1 MSATTKRGLGR
12 GLGAL
17 IPQNIEVPQAPMP
30 FMTGRAVVQLD
41 INKIVPNPRQPRK
54 YFDDEKLLELSSSI
68 KEQGVNSPLL
78 VRKRGNYF
86 ELIAGERRLRAAK
99 KAGLATIPVII
110 KDYSDEQSLEIA
122 IVENL
127 QREDLNAVEES
138 LAYKTLSE
146 EFKLTHEQIAK
157 KVGKSRAAVTN
168 SIRILEL
175 PQKIVDSISSGK
187 ISSGHA
193 RPLLSLNDQD
203 RQIEVWQEIIKNDL
217 SVRDVEALLSII
229 STETKKSKQ
238 KKHRAKNTNPVLRD
252 VEDKLAS
259 ALGTKVE
266 IYGSSQKG
274 KISIHYYSQED
285 LERILEEIIDQD
297 SGRPQ

>member
-1 MSATTKRGLGR
+1 MSASTKRGLGR

-17 IPQNIEVPQAPMP
+17 IPQNTPIPQTPMP
-30 FMTGRAVVQLD
+30 FMTGRSVVQLD

-54 YFDDEKLLELSSSI
+54 YFDDEKLQELSSSI

-78 VRKRGNYF
+78 VRKRGNSF

-99 KAGLATIPVII
+99 KAALATIPVII

-138 LAYKTLSE
+138 LAYKSLSE

-157 KVGKSRAAVTN
+157 KVGKSRVAVTN

-193 RPLLSLNDQD
+193 RPLLTLSDHD

-229 STETKKSKQ
+229 STETKKTKP
-238 KKHRAKNTNPVLRD
+238 KKHRTRSGNPVLKD
-252 VEDKLAS
+252 IEDKLAS

-266 IYGSSQKG
+266 IFGSPQKG
-274 KISIHYYSQED
+274 KININYYSQED
-285 LERILEEIIDQD
+285 LERILEEIIIKHE
-297 SGRPQ
+297 R

>member
-1 MSATTKRGLGR
+1 MSASAKRGLGR

-17 IPQNIEVPQAPMP
+17 IPQNTPVPQTPMP
-30 FMTGRAVVQLD
+30 FMTGRSVVQLD

-54 YFDDEKLLELSSSI
+54 HFDNEKLEDLCASI

-78 VRKRGNYF
+78 VRKKGNSF

-127 QREDLNAVEES
+127 QREDLDAVEEA
-138 LAYKTLSE
+138 LAYKALAD
-146 EFKLTHEQIAK
+146 EFKMTHEQIAK
-157 KVGKSRAAVTN
+157 KVGKSRATVTN
-168 SIRILEL
+168 SLRILEL

-193 RPLLSLNDQD
+193 RPLLTLDNQD
-203 RQIEVWQEIIKNDL
+203 RQIEVWHEIVKNDL

-229 STETKKSKQ
+229 STETKKPKA
-238 KKHRAKNTNPVLRD
+238 KKHRTRETNPVLKD
-252 VEDKLAS
+252 LEEKMIS
-259 ALGTKVE
+259 ARGTKVE
-266 IYGSSQKG
+266 IHGSPQKG
-274 KISIHYYSQED
+274 KIVIHYYSQED
-285 LERILEEIIDQD
+285 LERVMEEI
-297 SGRPQ
+297 SGRDNS